1 MYKYFMLGIDVGYFT
16 KLNLANLNER
26 RNMDLDMTFKQYLD
40 ENRDSLRM
48 GVAHGSFDEAI
59 KIVFLAGFHKGI
71 EHAVQFVENA
81 KKEEL

>member
-1 MYKYFMLGIDVGYFT
+1 
-16 KLNLANLNER
+16 
-26 RNMDLDMTFKQYLD
+26 MDLDMTFKQFLD

-71 EHAVQFVENA
+71 EHSVQFVEKANT
-81 KKEEL
+81 EEL